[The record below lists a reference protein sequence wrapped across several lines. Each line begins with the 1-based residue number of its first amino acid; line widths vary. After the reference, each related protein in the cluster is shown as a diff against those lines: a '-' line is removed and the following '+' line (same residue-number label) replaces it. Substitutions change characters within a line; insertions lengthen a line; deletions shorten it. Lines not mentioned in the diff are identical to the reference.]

1 MKEIYTLAGN
11 WKVTLADG
19 SNYDMVLPGTL
30 DTNNIGYADKGANQW
45 HPEINLGNAT
55 EEIDEH
61 APIATRFTRK
71 HTYERGGY
79 TDQADKLCTDAWN
92 ASSAGSRESKVST
105 AVD

>member
-71 HTYERGGY
+71 HTYEGAATLTRQISYVPTPGMRV
-79 TDQADKLCTDAWN
+79 LL
-92 ASSAGSRESKVST
+92 
-105 AVD
+105 

>member
-61 APIATRFTRK
+61 APIATR
-71 HTYERGGY
+71 GGY

>member
-61 APIATRFTRK
+61 ASIATRFTRK
-71 HTYERGGY
+71 HTYEGAA
-79 TDQADKLCTDAWN
+79 TLKLCTDAWN

>member
-45 HPEINLGNAT
+45 HPEING
-55 EEIDEH
+55 E
-61 APIATRFTRK
+61 
-71 HTYERGGY
+71 
-79 TDQADKLCTDAWN
+79 LCQ
-92 ASSAGSRESKVST
+92 K
-105 AVD
+105 

>member
-45 HPEINLGNAT
+45 HSP
-55 EEIDEH
+55 D
-61 APIATRFTRK
+61 
-71 HTYERGGY
+71 
-79 TDQADKLCTDAWN
+79 
-92 ASSAGSRESKVST
+92 
-105 AVD
+105 